1 MKKFI
6 TIVFLGVVLSITQ
19 FKAIEALDPSV
30 SIIGMTV
37 EDLIEDPTLRKN
49 VVKEAMIKDESTPLT
64 ATAINRVTR
73 ISPTAEQAAS
83 IESLKGIEHFSN
95 ITYINLN
102 AAGKSAK
109 LETFPEAV
117 FTLPKLVRLNVQG
130 YKQMLGP
137 IPDRFDEIPLLEDF
151 SVQLTG
157 SDSPKFELPKSLTRL
172 PRLTNLAVGNSF
184 VKGPTNIP
192 NRDVLKEFNVYGLK
206 SETLPENLFEGPKLK
221 DVNLMLNEI
230 TNLTDEEYELLQDNL
245 INYKVRDQQKTYNFE
260 QGISQGDLVHLS
272 SDNLYQKLVKHN
284 ETTNFKL
291 YKVEGNDSAYISD
304 LVLDDHVDD
313 KGIYIDQ
320 SISQIPGQYRAV
332 LNVESGPF
340 KGSHLI
346 FNFEIL
352 QTLTREVRFISSK
365 TGVELSDPIRLSGS
379 IGSSQAVLLPSI
391 RGYAST
397 MYGAS
402 ELMFNDESIHYV
414 SLDPLKV
421 SLTIHYVDVSGKEL
435 AQSDV
440 IEGDHHDVIDWND
453 LNRAGYQSLFDVAL
467 LPKTFEVEMEPI
479 TLQYQKVDEAVIAK
493 PGDKP
498 SEEIDIPN
506 ETEPDSP
513 NQQHDDVVVVDKKT
527 EAVKVDSKKPVKA
540 VRTEDH
546 QETLL
551 PPTGIRLILSQIGI
565 VFIVIGLFIR
575 KKSIASR

>member
-19 FKAIEALDPSV
+19 FKAIEALVPSV

-157 SDSPKFELPKSLTRL
+157 LDSPKFELPKSLTRL

-192 NRDVLKEFNVYGLK
+192 NRDVIKEYNGYNLY
-206 SETLPENLFEGPKLK
+206 SETLPENLFSGPQLR
-221 DVNLMLNEI
+221 DVNLMFNEI

-245 INYKVRDQQKTYNFE
+245 INYKVRDQRKTYNFE

-284 ETTNFKL
+284 ETTDFKL

-379 IGSSQAVLLPSI
+379 IGSSQAVPLPSI

-440 IEGDHHDVIDWND
+440 IEGDHHDVIDWNNLD
-453 LNRAGYQSLFDVAL
+453 RAGYQSLFDVAL

-513 NQQHDDVVVVDKKT
+513 NQQPDDVVVVDKKT

-565 VFIVIGLFIR
+565 IFIVIGLFIR